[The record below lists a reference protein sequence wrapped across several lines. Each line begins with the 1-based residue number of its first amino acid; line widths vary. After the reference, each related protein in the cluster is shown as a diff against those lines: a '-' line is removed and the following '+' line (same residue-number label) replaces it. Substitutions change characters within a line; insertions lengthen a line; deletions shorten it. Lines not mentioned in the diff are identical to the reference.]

1 MKARGEPR
9 SKPAGR
15 RHEPMRWKD
24 PLPVV
29 LVRTRAPLSLD
40 KIAAILRGWESSDPR
55 RQALEDVM
63 DMVLAE
69 ILPDVG
75 RREAKNRERVWSA
88 GALEALRYLD
98 AKLRELGSTP
108 ETPEKPRR

>member
-1 MKARGEPR
+1 MSTPR
-9 SKPAGR
+9 KKPV
-15 RHEPMRWKD
+15 RWKD

-29 LVRTRAPLSLD
+29 LVRRRAPLTLD
-40 KIAAILRGWESSDPR
+40 KLTAILRGWEPGDPR

-63 DMVLAE
+63 DMVMSE

-75 RREAKNRERVWSA
+75 RREAKSRERHWSA
-88 GALEALRYLD
+88 GALEGLRYLD
-98 AKLRELGSTP
+98 AKLRELASTP